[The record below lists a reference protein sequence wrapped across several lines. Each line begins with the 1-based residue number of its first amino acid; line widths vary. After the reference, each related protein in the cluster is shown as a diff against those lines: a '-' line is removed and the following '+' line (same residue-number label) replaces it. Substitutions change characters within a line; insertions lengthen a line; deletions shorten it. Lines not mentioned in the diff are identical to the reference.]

1 MKHHDFSRGPD
12 LRPVLFRA
20 AAIVELLVGVSVL
33 LYCIDCGL
41 GLLMHTNFALLFGST
56 QYFQSQLNAASFI
69 IIGIEFIKMIATHTL
84 DSVLDVMLLAV
95 ARQMIIEHTTPLENL
110 LSVIAVAVLFIVR
123 KYLYISQIDRTPDK
137 IKREREQAAA
147 AAARAA
153 ASTQPL
159 SSQETEENTT
169 VYKV

>member
-1 MKHHDFSRGPD
+1 MKRPDFSRSPD

-41 GLLMHTNFALLFGST
+41 GLLMHTDFALLFGST

-84 DSVLDVMLLAV
+84 DSVLDVMLLAI

-110 LSVIAVAVLFIVR
+110 LAALAVAVLFIVR

-137 IKREREQAAA
+137 IKREREQAS
-147 AAARAA
+147 
-153 ASTQPL
+153 STQQMPA
-159 SSQETEENTT
+159 QETAETHR
-169 VYKV
+169 